1 MQTDSAE
8 RTAYFTKSNFKIFTM
23 IKITLKNS
31 QIVYLAKEAIMEIY
45 PMPDS
50 KCSVIRTACNEYI
63 IDSSEVQH
71 IVEETNDSSVDRLS
85 STIRNLTN
93 ILRARLH

>member
-1 MQTDSAE
+1 
-8 RTAYFTKSNFKIFTM
+8 M

-50 KCSVIRTACNEYI
+50 KCSAIRTACNEDI

-71 IVEETNDSSVDRLS
+71 IVEETNDSSVDHLS

>member
-8 RTAYFTKSNFKIFTM
+8 RTAYFTKLNFKVYAM

-31 QIVYLAKEAIMEIY
+31 LVVYLAKEAILEIY

-50 KCSVIRTACNEYI
+50 KCSVIKTTDNEYI

-71 IVEETNDSSVDRLS
+71 IVEETNNNSVDHLAS
-85 STIRNLTN
+85 AIRNLTN

>member
-1 MQTDSAE
+1 
-8 RTAYFTKSNFKIFTM
+8 M

-45 PMPDS
+45 PMPDP
-50 KCSVIRTACNEYI
+50 KCSVIRTACNEYV

-71 IVEETNDSSVDRLS
+71 IVEETNHSSVDHLS
-85 STIRNLTN
+85 SAIRNLTN

>member
-1 MQTDSAE
+1 
-8 RTAYFTKSNFKIFTM
+8 M

-45 PMPDS
+45 PMPDP
-50 KCSVIRTACNEYI
+50 KCSVIRTAGNEYI
-63 IDSSEVQH
+63 VDSSEVQN
-71 IVEETNDSSVDRLS
+71 IVEEANNNSVDHLAS
-85 STIRNLTN
+85 AIRNLTN

>member
-8 RTAYFTKSNFKIFTM
+8 RTAYFTKFNFKVFIM

-50 KCSVIRTACNEYI
+50 KCSVIKTTDNEYI
-63 IDSSEVQH
+63 IDSSEVQR
-71 IVEETNDSSVDRLS
+71 IIEETNNNSVDHLAS
-85 STIRNLTN
+85 AIRNLTN

>member
-1 MQTDSAE
+1 
-8 RTAYFTKSNFKIFTM
+8 M

-45 PMPDS
+45 PMPES
-50 KCSVIRTACNEYI
+50 KCSVIRTAGNEYI
-63 IDSSEVQH
+63 VDSSEVQN
-71 IVEETNDSSVDRLS
+71 IVEEANNNSVDHLAS
-85 STIRNLTN
+85 AIRNLTN